1 MNKIGFLG
9 LGIMGTAMARN
20 LLRAGYDLTVW
31 NRTAS
36 RCDPLVAEGARAA
49 ASPAEVAETSPVIF
63 AMVADPGAST
73 ELCFG
78 RNGVLEAMGPWKA
91 YVDFSTVDPATSR
104 RIGEAVQTRGGRFL
118 EAPVSG
124 SRQPAEEGKL
134 IILAAGDRSL
144 YDELLPAFSPLS
156 KKSVYLGETGKA
168 SAMKLTV
175 NLVMAQMMVALSEG
189 LALSGRAGLASD
201 QVLEIFDAGVMAN
214 PLFRTKGPRMAA
226 GDFAAAFPLKHAQK
240 DLRLALALAD
250 ELSQP
255 LAGAAAS
262 NETFKRARALGLGE
276 EDFSAVFRAVGCP

>member
-1 MNKIGFLG
+1 MNKLGFLG

-20 LLRAGYDLTVW
+20 LLRAGYELTVW

-49 ASPAEVAETSPVIF
+49 ASPAEVAEASPVVF
-63 AMVADPGAST
+63 AMVADPAAST

-104 RIGEAVQTRGGRFL
+104 RIGEAVHARGGRFL

-124 SRQPAEEGKL
+124 SRQPAEQGTL

-156 KKSVYLGETGKA
+156 KKSVYLGETGRA
-168 SAMKLTV
+168 AAMKLTV
-175 NLVMAQMMVALSEG
+175 NLVMTQMMVALSEG
-189 LALSGRAGLASD
+189 LSLAGRAGLNSEEL
-201 QVLEIFDAGVMAN
+201 LEILDAGVMAN

-226 GDFAAAFPLKHAQK
+226 GDFAPAFPLDHAQK